1 AGTWR
6 GLGAAGVLR
15 AAWRQTRR
23 DLKAG
28 EVRILIAALVLAVL
42 AVTTI
47 GFVTDRAQRALA
59 MEANQLLGG
68 DAVVS
73 SDRPIDGAIAEAAN
87 ATDLRQARTVE
98 LSSMIRVGR
107 GESARLQLGELA
119 ALGDGFPLRGAY
131 SVVGADGREIV
142 ASSVPAPEIGRAHV

>member
-1 AGTWR
+1 MSGAAGTWR

-28 EVRILIAALVLAVL
+28 EVRILLAALVLAVL

-73 SDRPIDGAIAEAAN
+73 SERPIEGVIAEAAN
-87 ATDLRQARTVE
+87 ATGLRQARTVE
-98 LSSMIRVGR
+98 LSSKILYVH
-107 GESARLQLGELA
+107 GEYTRMQM
-119 ALGDGFPLRGAY
+119 
-131 SVVGADGREIV
+131 
-142 ASSVPAPEIGRAHV
+142 AH